1 MAYQDRPDLKTQIA
15 LNKVAGLTPTLT
27 PAEQKLFAEQQWL
40 ESEQKRMAQEKGLPS
55 ILGGDVR
62 SYTGSMF
69 APAGSPM
76 AAVPMPQGAPRVGE
90 MGGGIDVNAYR
101 GSMFG
106 EGVMGAA
113 PVLGGRTQPY
123 NPNATADAIL
133 GRAFGKRPAGQI
145 SYAPSTPQTF
155 TQGQQTPRGS
165 ILGTG
170 ENVTIGQPIAMAQPT
185 RMAPQAPS
193 APILGQSYQGVPDMT
208 GGYEA
213 MAPSPVSQPSM
224 AAPAPV
230 SRAQAQPQ
238 PIQPSI
244 LGGSTVAMPQ
254 QAPTMAPV
262 LGAFQ
267 PGSQEYSYLQ
277 QRGAAPQTLGYA
289 AQAASA
295 SPYMQ
300 QLGMQQQ
307 QFAATQ
313 QERQTKELVN
323 RAASEYAAGNTGIL
337 SQLPAYLQAEVKVLG
352 TKMAQDIAPKPEKVS
367 DLQTAIQIEENRIS
381 ATLPQ
386 GSTLTPEQ
394 KSQALQAA
402 KGQISPEQL
411 KAGKLYD
418 INLDLTKEIVKSDR
432 ELGKAARLASPA
444 IANLSKLFEGA
455 NLKTGFTEP
464 AKAQI
469 RAFAKGFGLPVDE
482 AKLANA
488 EEAQTY
494 FNQLII
500 PYFQATKGS
509 ITDKENALFAAMG
522 PQFAKDT
529 ATNKRLLS
537 ILAERNSTYLALDK
551 LAGEFSS
558 NKLSLEDYNSK
569 RQSITDAYDKKIDS
583 KFGDILN
590 SPQNTAGG
598 NVSQPPKSA
607 VDALRANPARAREFD
622 AKFGAGASSRILQ

>member
-1 MAYQDRPDLKTQIA
+1 MAYQDIPDLKTQIA
-15 LNKVAGLTPTLT
+15 LNKVAGLTPNLT
-27 PAEQKLFAEQQWL
+27 PAEQKLFAEQQYL
-40 ESEQKRMAQEKGLPS
+40 ESEQKRMALEKGLPNL
-55 ILGGDVR
+55 LGGDVR

-113 PVLGGRTQPY
+113 PILGGSRTQPY

-133 GRAFGKRPAGQI
+133 GRAFGKRPAGQV

-165 ILGTG
+165 ILGMG
-170 ENVTIGQPIAMAQPT
+170 ESVTVGQQPIA
-185 RMAPQAPS
+185 MAPQAPS
-193 APILGQSYQGVPDMT
+193 TPILSQSYQGVPDMT

-230 SRAQAQPQ
+230 SRPQAQPQ

-254 QAPTMAPV
+254 QAPAMAPM

-267 PGSQEYSYLQ
+267 PGSQEYNYLQ

-289 AQAASA
+289 AQASAA

-300 QLGMQQQ
+300 QLGMQQQQFGMQQQ

-313 QERQTKELVN
+313 QERQTKNLLD
-323 RAASEYAAGNTGIL
+323 RAANDFAAGNENAIR
-337 SQLPAYLQAEVKVLG
+337 QLP
-352 TKMAQDIAPKPEKVS
+352 PE
-367 DLQTAIQIEENRIS
+367 LQTQAYNAGLEIRKKLSEKQPNIGFQEQALAAEIS
-381 ATLPQ
+381 RVQAAQ
-386 GSTLTPEQ
+386 GGRPLTEEQ
-394 KSQALQAA
+394 KSQAFSTVLRAGAPGTEEKQAES
-402 KGQISPEQL
+402 IFNTNL
-411 KAGKLYD
+411 K
-418 INLDLTKEIVKSDR
+418 LTEDTIKSDK
-432 ELGKAARLASPA
+432 LMGSAARTVSPA
-444 IANLSKLFEGA
+444 INNLEKLFETA
-455 NLKTGFTEP
+455 DLKTGFTEP
-464 AKAQI
+464 SKAQI
-469 RAFAKGFGLPVDE
+469 RSFAKGLGLPVDE
-482 AKLANA
+482 AKLSNA
-488 EEAQTY
+488 QEAQTY
-494 FNQLII
+494 FNQLIL

-509 ITDKENALFAAMG
+509 ITDKENTLFASMG
-522 PQFAKDT
+522 PEFAKDT

-537 ILAERNSTYLALDK
+537 VLSERNKTLLSLDK
-551 LAGEFSS
+551 LANDFTSQ
-558 NKLSLEDYNSK
+558 NLKPQDYNAK
-569 RQSITDAYDKKIDS
+569 RQAILDAYDKKIDS

-590 SPQNTAGG
+590 NQTSQSAPTAMNSKGEKMTW
-598 NVSQPPKSA
+598 NSTTKTWVLNK
-607 VDALRANPARAREFD
+607 
-622 AKFGAGASSRILQ
+622 

>member
-1 MAYQDRPDLKTQIA
+1 MAYQDIPDLKTQIA
-15 LNKVAGLTPTLT
+15 LNKVAGLTPNLT
-27 PAEQKLFAEQQWL
+27 PAEQKLFAEQQYL
-40 ESEQKRMAQEKGLPS
+40 ESEQKRMALEKGLPNL
-55 ILGGDVR
+55 LGGDVR

-113 PVLGGRTQPY
+113 PILGGSRTQPY

-133 GRAFGKRPAGQI
+133 GRAFGKRPAGQV

-165 ILGTG
+165 ILGMG
-170 ENVTIGQPIAMAQPT
+170 ESVTVGQQPIA
-185 RMAPQAPS
+185 MAPQAPS
-193 APILGQSYQGVPDMT
+193 TPILGQSYQGVPDMT

-230 SRAQAQPQ
+230 SRPQAQPQ

-254 QAPTMAPV
+254 QAPAMAPM

-267 PGSQEYSYLQ
+267 PGSQEYNYLQ

-289 AQAASA
+289 AQAAAA

-300 QLGMQQQ
+300 QLGMQQQQFGMQQQ

-313 QERQTKELVN
+313 QERQTKNLLD
-323 RAASEYAAGNTGIL
+323 RAANDFAAGNENAIR
-337 SQLPAYLQAEVKVLG
+337 QLP
-352 TKMAQDIAPKPEKVS
+352 PE
-367 DLQTAIQIEENRIS
+367 LQTQAYNAGLEIRKKLSEKQTKVGFQEQALAAEIS
-381 ATLPQ
+381 RVQAAQ
-386 GSTLTPEQ
+386 GGRPLTEEQ
-394 KSQALQAA
+394 KSQAFSTVLRAGAPGTEEKQAES
-402 KGQISPEQL
+402 IFNTNL
-411 KAGKLYD
+411 K
-418 INLDLTKEIVKSDR
+418 LTEDTIKSDK
-432 ELGKAARLASPA
+432 LMGSAARTVSPA
-444 IANLSKLFEGA
+444 INNLEKLFETA
-455 NLKTGFTEP
+455 DLKTGFTEP
-464 AKAQI
+464 SKAQI
-469 RAFAKGFGLPVDE
+469 RSFAKGLGLPVDE
-482 AKLANA
+482 AKLSNA
-488 EEAQTY
+488 QEAQTY
-494 FNQLII
+494 FNQLIL

-509 ITDKENALFAAMG
+509 ITDKENTLFASMG
-522 PQFAKDT
+522 PEFAKDT

-537 ILAERNSTYLALDK
+537 VLSERNKTLLSLDK
-551 LAGEFSS
+551 LANDFTSQ
-558 NKLSLEDYNSK
+558 NLKPQDYNAK
-569 RQSITDAYDKKIDS
+569 RQAILDAYDKKIDS

-590 SPQNTAGG
+590 NQTSQSAPTAMNSKGEKMTW
-598 NVSQPPKSA
+598 NSTTKTWVLNK
-607 VDALRANPARAREFD
+607 
-622 AKFGAGASSRILQ
+622 

>member
-1 MAYQDRPDLKTQIA
+1 MAYQDIPDIKTQIA
-15 LNKVAGLTPTLT
+15 LNKVRGLTPNLT
-27 PAEQKLFAEQQWL
+27 PAEQKLFAEQQYL
-40 ESEQKRMAQEKGLPS
+40 ESEKQRIAQEKGLPS
-55 ILGGDVR
+55 LLGGDVR

-69 APAGSPM
+69 APVGSPM

-113 PVLGGRTQPY
+113 PILGGSRTQPY
-123 NPNATADAIL
+123 NPNATANAIL
-133 GRAFGKRPAGQI
+133 GRAFGQRPAGQI
-145 SYAPSTPQTF
+145 SYAPTIPQTF

-165 ILGTG
+165 IVGAG
-170 ENVTIGQPIAMAQPT
+170 ESITMGQQP
-185 RMAPQAPS
+185 RMAPS

-213 MAPSPVSQPSM
+213 AAPSPVSRPSMAVTAPVQQPQPVQPSM
-224 AAPAPV
+224 LGGAPV
-230 SRAQAQPQ
+230 S
-238 PIQPSI
+238 
-244 LGGSTVAMPQ
+244 MPQ
-254 QAPTMAPV
+254 QAPAMAPL

-267 PGSQEYSYLQ
+267 PGSQEYSFLQ

-289 AQAASA
+289 AQAAAA

-300 QLGMQQQ
+300 QLGMQQQQFGMQQQ

-323 RAASEYAAGNTGIL
+323 RAASEYAAGNTDIL
-337 SQLPAYLQAEVKVLG
+337 GQLPANLQAEVKVLG
-352 TKMAQDIAPKPEKVS
+352 TKMAQDIAVKPEKVS
-367 DLQTAIQIEENRIS
+367 DLQTAINIEENRIK
-381 ATLPQ
+381 ATLPP
-386 GSTLTPEQ
+386 GSTLTPDQ

-444 IANLSKLFEGA
+444 ISNLSKLFEGA
-455 NLKTGFTEP
+455 DLKTGFTEP

-488 EEAQTY
+488 QEAQTY

-500 PYFQATKGS
+500 PYFAATKGS

-537 ILAERNSTYLALDK
+537 ILAERNSTYLSLDK

-558 NKLSLEDYNSK
+558 NKLSLEDYNAK
-569 RQSITDAYDKKIDS
+569 RQAITDAYDKKIDS

-590 SPQNTAGG
+590 NPQNAAGG
-598 NVSQPPKSA
+598 MVAQPPKSA

>member
-1 MAYQDRPDLKTQIA
+1 MAYPDRPDLKTQIA
-15 LNKVAGLTPTLT
+15 LNKVLGITPTLT
-27 PAEQKLFAEQQWL
+27 PAEQKLYAEQQWL

-55 ILGGDVR
+55 VLGGDVR

-90 MGGGIDVNAYR
+90 AGGGIDVNAYR

-113 PVLGGRTQPY
+113 PVLGSRNQPY
-123 NPNATADAIL
+123 NPNVSADVIL
-133 GRAFGKRPAGQI
+133 GQRFGQRPAGQV
-145 SYAPSTPQTF
+145 SYAPSAPQTF

-165 ILGTG
+165 LVGAG
-170 ENVTIGQPIAMAQPT
+170 ERLTIGDRT
-185 RMAPQAPS
+185 RMAPPVQMAPQMPS
-193 APILGQSYQGVPDMT
+193 APVLGQNYQGVPDMT
-208 GGYEA
+208 GGYETA
-213 MAPSPVSQPSM
+213 APSPVSRPSM
-224 AAPAPV
+224 AAPV
-230 SRAQAQPQ
+230 QQTQPY
-238 PIQPSI
+238 QPSL
-244 LGGSTVAMPQ
+244 LGGMPVPMQQ
-254 QAPTMAPV
+254 QAPAMAPL
-262 LGAFQ
+262 LGAYQ
-267 PGSQEYSYLQ
+267 PGSAAYNYYQ
-277 QRGAAPQTLGYA
+277 QQGIAPQTMGYA
-289 AQAASA
+289 EQAAA
-295 SPYMQ
+295 GSPYMQ
-300 QLGMQQQ
+300 QLGMQKQ
-307 QFAATQ
+307 QFAAAQ
-313 QERQTKELVN
+313 QERQTKELIN
-323 RAASEYAAGNTGIL
+323 RAASQYAIGNTDVL
-337 SQLPAYLQAEVKVLG
+337 NQLPAQYQAEVKFLG
-352 TKMAQDIAPKPEKVS
+352 TKMAQDIAVKPEKVS
-367 DLQTAIQIEENRIS
+367 DLQTAINIEENRIK
-381 ATLPQ
+381 ATLPP
-386 GSTLTPEQ
+386 GSTLTPDQ

-482 AKLANA
+482 AKLSNA

-529 ATNKRLLS
+529 ATNRRLLS
-537 ILAERNSTYLALDK
+537 ILAERNSTYLLLDK

-558 NKLSLEDYNSK
+558 NKLSLEDYNAK
-569 RQSITDAYDKKIDS
+569 RQAITDAYDKKIDS

-590 SPQNTAGG
+590 NQTAQVSP
-598 NVSQPPKSA
+598 
-607 VDALRANPARAREFD
+607 RF
-622 AKFGAGASSRILQ
+622 AKNAKGEMMTWDGKNWVPYKQ

>member
-113 PVLGGRTQPY
+113 PILGGSRTQPY

-133 GRAFGKRPAGQI
+133 GRAFGKRPAGQV
-145 SYAPSTPQTF
+145 SYAPSTPTAPQTF

-165 ILGTG
+165 IVGAN
-170 ENVTIGQPIAMAQPT
+170 ESISMGQQP
-185 RMAPQAPS
+185 RMAPS

-213 MAPSPVSQPSM
+213 ATPSPISRPSM

-230 SRAQAQPQ
+230 QQTQPV
-238 PIQPSI
+238 QPSM
-244 LGGSTVAMPQ
+244 LGGAPVSMPQ
-254 QAPTMAPV
+254 QAPAMAPL

-267 PGSQEYSYLQ
+267 PGSQEYNYLQ

-307 QFAATQ
+307 QFVATQ

-323 RAASEYAAGNTGIL
+323 RAASEYAAGNTGII
-337 SQLPAYLQAEVKVLG
+337 SQLPAYLQAEAKVLG
-352 TKMAQDIAPKPEKVS
+352 TKMAQDIAVKPEKVS
-367 DLQTAIQIEENRIS
+367 DFKEAFEIEKNAILES
-381 ATLPQ
+381 KPP
-386 GSTLTPEQ
+386 GSTLTAAELSRA
-394 KSQALQAA
+394 SQAARGQPSQEQIIAGEVSKMKLKPTEKMVDTDLL
-402 KGQISPEQL
+402 KG
-411 KAGKLYD
+411 A
-418 INLDLTKEIVKSDR
+418 
-432 ELGKAARLASPA
+432 AAREVAPA
-444 IANLSKLFEGA
+444 LNNLSKLFETT
-455 NLKTGFTEP
+455 NFKTGSTEP
-464 AKAQI
+464 VKAQI
-469 RAFAKGFGLPVDE
+469 RSVLSGLGLPVDE

-488 EEAQTY
+488 QEAMTY

-509 ITDKENALFAAMG
+509 ITDKENALFASMG

-529 ATNKRLLS
+529 TTNKRLLS
-537 ILAERNSTYLALDK
+537 ILSERNKVL
-551 LAGEFSS
+551 
-558 NKLSLEDYNSK
+558 LSLEDLANRFGSEDMNPQQYNKQRRDILAS
-569 RQSITDAYDKKIDS
+569 YDKKIDTG
-583 KFGDILN
+583 FGDILRN
-590 SPQNTAGG
+590 KPSQSANQEIRLDKATGRRYTKDANG
-598 NVSQPPKSA
+598 NVVVVP
-607 VDALRANPARAREFD
+607 
-622 AKFGAGASSRILQ
+622 

>member
-1 MAYQDRPDLKTQIA
+1 MAYQDIPDIKTQIA
-15 LNKVAGLTPTLT
+15 LNKVRGLTPNLT
-27 PAEQKLFAEQQWL
+27 PAEQKLFAEQQYL
-40 ESEQKRMAQEKGLPS
+40 ESEKQRIAQEKGLPS
-55 ILGGDVR
+55 LLGGDVR

-69 APAGSPM
+69 APVGSPM

-90 MGGGIDVNAYR
+90 MGGGIDVNTYR

-113 PVLGGRTQPY
+113 PILGGSRTQPY
-123 NPNATADAIL
+123 NPNATANAIL
-133 GRAFGKRPAGQI
+133 GRAFGQRPAGQI
-145 SYAPSTPQTF
+145 SYAPTIPQTF

-165 ILGTG
+165 IVGAG
-170 ENVTIGQPIAMAQPT
+170 ESITMGQQP
-185 RMAPQAPS
+185 RMAPS

-213 MAPSPVSQPSM
+213 AAPSPVSRPSM
-224 AAPAPV
+224 AATAPVQQPQPVQPSMLGGAPV
-230 SRAQAQPQ
+230 S
-238 PIQPSI
+238 
-244 LGGSTVAMPQ
+244 MPQ
-254 QAPTMAPV
+254 QAPAMAPL

-267 PGSQEYSYLQ
+267 PGSQEYSFLQ

-289 AQAASA
+289 AQAAAA

-300 QLGMQQQ
+300 QLGMQQQQFGMQQQ

-323 RAASEYAAGNTGIL
+323 RAASEYAAGNTDIL
-337 SQLPAYLQAEVKVLG
+337 GQLPANLQAEVKVLG
-352 TKMAQDIAPKPEKVS
+352 TKMAQDIAVKPEKVS
-367 DLQTAIQIEENRIS
+367 DLQTAINIEENRIK
-381 ATLPQ
+381 ATLPP
-386 GSTLTPEQ
+386 GSTLTPDQ

-444 IANLSKLFEGA
+444 ISNLSKLFEGA
-455 NLKTGFTEP
+455 DLKTGFTEP

-488 EEAQTY
+488 QEAQTY

-500 PYFQATKGS
+500 PYFAATKGS

-537 ILAERNSTYLALDK
+537 ILAERNSTYLSLDK

-558 NKLSLEDYNSK
+558 NKLSLEDYNAK
-569 RQSITDAYDKKIDS
+569 RQAITDAYDKKIDS

-590 SPQNTAGG
+590 NPQNAAGG
-598 NVSQPPKSA
+598 MVAQPPKSA

>member
-27 PAEQKLFAEQQWL
+27 PAEQKLYAEQQYL
-40 ESEQKRMAQEKGLPS
+40 ESEQLRIAQEKGLPS
-55 ILGGDVR
+55 LLGGDVR

-69 APAGSPM
+69 APVGSPM

-113 PVLGGRTQPY
+113 PILGGSRTQPY
-123 NPNATADAIL
+123 NPNATANAIL
-133 GRAFGKRPAGQI
+133 GRAFGQRPAGQI
-145 SYAPSTPQTF
+145 SYAPTAPQTF

-165 ILGTG
+165 IVGAG
-170 ENVTIGQPIAMAQPT
+170 ESITMGQQP
-185 RMAPQAPS
+185 RMAPS

-213 MAPSPVSQPSM
+213 AAPSPVSRPSM

-230 SRAQAQPQ
+230 QQTQPV
-238 PIQPSI
+238 QPSM
-244 LGGSTVAMPQ
+244 LGGAPVSMPQ
-254 QAPTMAPV
+254 QAPAMAPL

-267 PGSQEYSYLQ
+267 PGSQEYSFLQ

-289 AQAASA
+289 AQAAAA

-323 RAASEYAAGNTGIL
+323 RAASEYAAGNTDIL
-337 SQLPAYLQAEVKVLG
+337 GQLPANLQAEVKVLG
-352 TKMAQDIAPKPEKVS
+352 TKMAQDIAVKPEKVS
-367 DLQTAIQIEENRIS
+367 DLQTAINIEENRIK
-381 ATLPQ
+381 ATLPP
-386 GSTLTPEQ
+386 GSTLTPDQ

-482 AKLANA
+482 AKLSNA

-537 ILAERNSTYLALDK
+537 ILAERNSTYLSLDK

-558 NKLSLEDYNSK
+558 NKLSLEDYNAK
-569 RQSITDAYDKKIDS
+569 RQAITDAYDKKIDS

-590 SPQNTAGG
+590 NPQNAAGG
-598 NVSQPPKSA
+598 MVAQPPKSA
-607 VDALRANPARAREFD
+607 VDALRTNPALARDFD
-622 AKFGAGASSRILQ
+622 AKYGTGASSRILQ

>member
-113 PVLGGRTQPY
+113 PILGGSRTQPY

-133 GRAFGKRPAGQI
+133 GRAFGKRPAGQV
-145 SYAPSTPQTF
+145 SYAPSTPTAPQTF

-165 ILGTG
+165 IVGAN
-170 ENVTIGQPIAMAQPT
+170 ESISMGQQP
-185 RMAPQAPS
+185 RMAPS

-213 MAPSPVSQPSM
+213 ATPSPISRPSM

-230 SRAQAQPQ
+230 QQAQPV
-238 PIQPSI
+238 QPSM
-244 LGGSTVAMPQ
+244 LGGAPVSMPQ
-254 QAPTMAPV
+254 QAPTMAPL

-267 PGSQEYSYLQ
+267 PGSQEYNYLQ

-352 TKMAQDIAPKPEKVS
+352 TKMAQDIAVKPEKIS
-367 DLQTAIQIEENRIS
+367 DFKEAFEIEKNAILES
-381 ATLPQ
+381 KPP
-386 GSTLTPEQ
+386 GSTLTAAELSRA
-394 KSQALQAA
+394 SQAARGQPSQEQIIAGEVSKMKLKPTEKMVDTDLL
-402 KGQISPEQL
+402 KG
-411 KAGKLYD
+411 A
-418 INLDLTKEIVKSDR
+418 
-432 ELGKAARLASPA
+432 AAREVAPA
-444 IANLSKLFEGA
+444 LNNLSKLFETT
-455 NLKTGFTEP
+455 NFKTGSTEP
-464 AKAQI
+464 VKAQI
-469 RAFAKGFGLPVDE
+469 RSVLSGLGLPVDE

-488 EEAQTY
+488 QEAMTY

-509 ITDKENALFAAMG
+509 ITDKENALFASMG

-529 ATNKRLLS
+529 TTNKRLLS
-537 ILAERNSTYLALDK
+537 ILSERNKVL
-551 LAGEFSS
+551 
-558 NKLSLEDYNSK
+558 LSLEDLANRFGSEDMNPQQYNKQRRDILAS
-569 RQSITDAYDKKIDS
+569 YDKKIDTG
-583 KFGDILN
+583 FGDILRN
-590 SPQNTAGG
+590 KPSQSANQEIRTDKMG
-598 NVSQPPKSA
+598 N
-607 VDALRANPARAREFD
+607 RW
-622 AKFGAGASSRILQ
+622 ILGPNGKPVKAP

>member
-1 MAYQDRPDLKTQIA
+1 MAYQDIPDLKTQIA
-15 LNKVAGLTPTLT
+15 LNKVAGLTPNLT
-27 PAEQKLFAEQQWL
+27 PAEQKLFAEQQYL
-40 ESEQKRMAQEKGLPS
+40 ESEQKRMALEKGLPNL
-55 ILGGDVR
+55 LGGDVR

-113 PVLGGRTQPY
+113 PILGGSRTQPY

-133 GRAFGKRPAGQI
+133 GRAFGKRPAGQV

-165 ILGTG
+165 ILGMG
-170 ENVTIGQPIAMAQPT
+170 ESVTVGQQPIA
-185 RMAPQAPS
+185 MAPQAPS
-193 APILGQSYQGVPDMT
+193 TPILSQSYQGVPDMT

-230 SRAQAQPQ
+230 SRPQAQPQ

-254 QAPTMAPV
+254 QAPAMAPM

-267 PGSQEYSYLQ
+267 PGSQEYNYLQ

-289 AQAASA
+289 AQAAAA

-300 QLGMQQQ
+300 QLGMQQQQFGMQQQ

-313 QERQTKELVN
+313 QERQTKNLLD
-323 RAASEYAAGNTGIL
+323 RAANDFAAGNENAIR
-337 SQLPAYLQAEVKVLG
+337 QLP
-352 TKMAQDIAPKPEKVS
+352 PE
-367 DLQTAIQIEENRIS
+367 LQTQAYNAGLEIRKKLSEKQPNIGFQEQALAAEIS
-381 ATLPQ
+381 RVQAAQ
-386 GSTLTPEQ
+386 GGRPLTEEQ
-394 KSQALQAA
+394 KSQAFSTVLRAGAPGTEEKQAES
-402 KGQISPEQL
+402 IFNTNL
-411 KAGKLYD
+411 K
-418 INLDLTKEIVKSDR
+418 LTEDTIKSDK
-432 ELGKAARLASPA
+432 LMGSAARTVSPA
-444 IANLSKLFEGA
+444 INNLEKLFETA
-455 NLKTGFTEP
+455 DLKTGFTEP
-464 AKAQI
+464 SKAQI
-469 RAFAKGFGLPVDE
+469 RSFAKGLGLPVDE
-482 AKLANA
+482 AKLSNA
-488 EEAQTY
+488 QEAQTY
-494 FNQLII
+494 FNQLIL

-509 ITDKENALFAAMG
+509 ITDKENTLFASMG
-522 PQFAKDT
+522 PEFAKDT

-537 ILAERNSTYLALDK
+537 VLSERNKTLLSLDK
-551 LAGEFSS
+551 LANDFTSQ
-558 NKLSLEDYNSK
+558 NLKPQDYNAK
-569 RQSITDAYDKKIDS
+569 RQAILDAYDKKIDS

-590 SPQNTAGG
+590 NQTSQSAPTAMNSKGEKMTW
-598 NVSQPPKSA
+598 NSTTKTWVLNK
-607 VDALRANPARAREFD
+607 
-622 AKFGAGASSRILQ
+622 

>member
-1 MAYQDRPDLKTQIA
+1 MASETLLAPSQDLTIA
-15 LNKVAGLTPTLT
+15 LNRLQWGAPLTP
-27 PAEQKLFAEQQWL
+27 K
-40 ESEQKRMAQEKGLPS
+40 QEKLIADRQWSEAQAVKRGSAIEGIGGVVLNNPNMS
-55 ILGGDVR
+55 IGDKMLQGGGGGNIDVNSYSGSMYARPGTGMEPAPILGGNR
-62 SYTGSMF
+62 M
-69 APAGSPM
+69 
-76 AAVPMPQGAPRVGE
+76 
-90 MGGGIDVNAYR
+90 
-101 GSMFG
+101 
-106 EGVMGAA
+106 
-113 PVLGGRTQPY
+113 QPY
-123 NPNATADAIL
+123 NPNVSADIIL
-133 GRAFGKRPAGQI
+133 GQRFGQRQAGQV
-145 SYAPSTPQTF
+145 SYAPATPAAPAGPQTF

-170 ENVTIGQPIAMAQPT
+170 ESVTIGQPIAMAQPT

-230 SRAQAQPQ
+230 SRPQAQPQ

-244 LGGSTVAMPQ
+244 LGGSTMAMPQ
-254 QAPTMAPV
+254 QVPAMAPL
-262 LGAFQ
+262 LGNYQTRQQPFQ
-267 PGSQEYSYLQ
+267 GSVDLAVA
-277 QRGAAPQTLGYA
+277 G
-289 AQAASA
+289 
-295 SPYMQ
+295 SPNMR

-323 RAASEYAAGNTGIL
+323 RAASEYAAGNTGII

-352 TKMAQDIAPKPEKVS
+352 TKMAQDIAPKPEKAS

-590 SPQNTAGG
+590 NPQNTAGG

>member
-113 PVLGGRTQPY
+113 PILGGSRTQPY

-133 GRAFGKRPAGQI
+133 GRAFGKRPAGQV
-145 SYAPSTPQTF
+145 SYAPSTPTAPQTF

-165 ILGTG
+165 IVGAN
-170 ENVTIGQPIAMAQPT
+170 ESITIGQQP
-185 RMAPQAPS
+185 RMAPS

-213 MAPSPVSQPSM
+213 ATPSPISRPSM

-230 SRAQAQPQ
+230 QQAQPV
-238 PIQPSI
+238 QPSM
-244 LGGSTVAMPQ
+244 LGGAPVSMPQ
-254 QAPTMAPV
+254 QAPAMAPL

-267 PGSQEYSYLQ
+267 PGSQEYNYLQ

-289 AQAASA
+289 AQAAAA

-323 RAASEYAAGNTGIL
+323 RAASEYAAGNTGII
-337 SQLPAYLQAEVKVLG
+337 SQLPAYLQAEVKFLG
-352 TKMAQDIAPKPEKVS
+352 TKMAQDIAPKTEKTT
-367 DLQTAIQIEENRIS
+367 DFDKLFEIEKNLILES
-381 ATLPQ
+381 KPP
-386 GSTLTPEQ
+386 GSTLTAAELSRA
-394 KSQALQAA
+394 SQAARGQPSQEQIIAGEVSKMKLKPTEKMVDTDLL
-402 KGQISPEQL
+402 KG
-411 KAGKLYD
+411 A
-418 INLDLTKEIVKSDR
+418 
-432 ELGKAARLASPA
+432 AAREVAPA
-444 IANLSKLFEGA
+444 LNNLSKLFETT
-455 NLKTGFTEP
+455 NFKTGSTEP
-464 AKAQI
+464 VKAQI
-469 RAFAKGFGLPVDE
+469 RSVLSGLGLPVDE

-488 EEAQTY
+488 QEAMTY

-509 ITDKENALFAAMG
+509 ITDKENALFASMG

-529 ATNKRLLS
+529 TTNKRLLS
-537 ILAERNSTYLALDK
+537 ILSERNKVL
-551 LAGEFSS
+551 
-558 NKLSLEDYNSK
+558 LSLEDLANRFGSEDMNPQQYNKQRRDILAS
-569 RQSITDAYDKKIDS
+569 YDKKIDTG
-583 KFGDILN
+583 FGDILRN
-590 SPQNTAGG
+590 KPSQSANQEIRTDKMG
-598 NVSQPPKSA
+598 N
-607 VDALRANPARAREFD
+607 RW
-622 AKFGAGASSRILQ
+622 ILGPNGKPVKAP

>member
-113 PVLGGRTQPY
+113 PILGGSRTQPY

-133 GRAFGKRPAGQI
+133 GRAFGKRPAGQV
-145 SYAPSTPQTF
+145 SYAPSTPTAPQTF

-165 ILGTG
+165 IVGAN
-170 ENVTIGQPIAMAQPT
+170 ESISMGQQP
-185 RMAPQAPS
+185 RMAPS

-213 MAPSPVSQPSM
+213 ATPSPISRPSM

-230 SRAQAQPQ
+230 QQAQPV
-238 PIQPSI
+238 QPSM
-244 LGGSTVAMPQ
+244 LGGAPVSMPQ
-254 QAPTMAPV
+254 QAPAMAPL

-267 PGSQEYSYLQ
+267 PGSQEYNYLQ

-289 AQAASA
+289 AQAAAA

-337 SQLPAYLQAEVKVLG
+337 SQLPAYLQAEAKVLG
-352 TKMAQDIAPKPEKVS
+352 TKMAQDIAVKQPNVGFQEQALAAERS
-367 DLQTAIQIEENRIS
+367 RIQAS
-381 ATLPQ
+381 Q
-386 GSTLTPEQ
+386 GGRPLTPEQ
-394 KSQALQAA
+394 ESQAFSAVL
-402 KGQISPEQL
+402 S
-411 KAGKLYD
+411 AGKPTPEEQARA
-418 INLDLTKEIVKSDR
+418 IGLTEDAKSDATFINDIQSNAL
-432 ELGKAARLASPA
+432 ESSDVMDQNKEVKRLFTSG
-444 IANLSKLFEGA
+444 LT
-455 NLKTGFTEP
+455 TGFGEQFKTNALALLKSVGVNFDSARVGDKQYLISLLGQDALTQARKFYAKQGSVTESERKRIDTIALSMDKDP
-464 AKAQI
+464 NAVLQMIAMRDAAAQ
-469 RAFAKGFGLPVDE
+469 RAIDANKYISSLKENNPKISKPE
-482 AKLANA
+482 LANA
-488 EEAQTY
+488 ARNWYAENRLSKFLGAAQGA
-494 FNQLII
+494 
-500 PYFQATKGS
+500 QAG
-509 ITDKENALFAAMG
+509 G
-522 PQFAKDT
+522 
-529 ATNKRLLS
+529 
-537 ILAERNSTYLALDK
+537 
-551 LAGEFSS
+551 AGQEI
-558 NKLSLEDYNSK
+558 
-569 RQSITDAYDKKIDS
+569 RIDKKTGRRYMKDA
-583 KFGDILN
+583 N
-590 SPQNTAGG
+590 G
-598 NVSQPPKSA
+598 NIVAAP
-607 VDALRANPARAREFD
+607 
-622 AKFGAGASSRILQ
+622 

>member
-1 MAYQDRPDLKTQIA
+1 
-15 LNKVAGLTPTLT
+15 
-27 PAEQKLFAEQQWL
+27 
-40 ESEQKRMAQEKGLPS
+40 
-55 ILGGDVR
+55 
-62 SYTGSMF
+62 
-69 APAGSPM
+69 
-76 AAVPMPQGAPRVGE
+76 

-113 PVLGGRTQPY
+113 PILGGSRTQPY
-123 NPNATADAIL
+123 NPNATANAIL
-133 GRAFGKRPAGQI
+133 GRAFGQRPAGQI
-145 SYAPSTPQTF
+145 SYAPTAPQTF

-165 ILGTG
+165 IVGAG
-170 ENVTIGQPIAMAQPT
+170 ESITMGQQP
-185 RMAPQAPS
+185 RMAPS

-213 MAPSPVSQPSM
+213 AAPSPVSRPSM

-230 SRAQAQPQ
+230 QQTQPV
-238 PIQPSI
+238 QPSM
-244 LGGSTVAMPQ
+244 LGGAPVSMPQ
-254 QAPTMAPV
+254 QAPAMAPL

-267 PGSQEYSYLQ
+267 PGSQEYSFLQ

-289 AQAASA
+289 AQAAAA

-323 RAASEYAAGNTGIL
+323 RAASEYAAGNTDIL
-337 SQLPAYLQAEVKVLG
+337 GQLPANLQAEVKVLG
-352 TKMAQDIAPKPEKVS
+352 TKMAQDIAVKPEKVS
-367 DLQTAIQIEENRIS
+367 DLQTAINIEENRIK
-381 ATLPQ
+381 ATLPP
-386 GSTLTPEQ
+386 GSTLTPDQ

-482 AKLANA
+482 AKLSNA

-537 ILAERNSTYLALDK
+537 ILAERNSTYLSLDK

-558 NKLSLEDYNSK
+558 NKLSLEDYNAK
-569 RQSITDAYDKKIDS
+569 RQAITDAYDKKIDS

-590 SPQNTAGG
+590 NPQNAAGG
-598 NVSQPPKSA
+598 MVAQPPKSA
-607 VDALRANPARAREFD
+607 VDALRTNPALARDFD
-622 AKFGAGASSRILQ
+622 AKYGTGASSRILQ